1 TVRETENAAPAGEY
15 PLTLFPG
22 LIESKYVLDDVEGGF
37 NTPYNFT
44 GKITLGL
51 RRRAGSGHKVRSGTV
66 FLSTT
71 P

>member
-1 TVRETENAAPAGEY
+1 
-15 PLTLFPG
+15 LFPG